1 MNCKFCG
8 KECKND
14 NSLRNH
20 ERLCPNNP
28 DRIYVSHTLGKIP
41 WNKGLTKEND
51 ERINKASK
59 LYKNKIK
66 EGKIIPSQLGKPL
79 SEDHK
84 KAISIGMKKAHN
96 EKRAH
101 NIGESRWNNEHSYPE
116 KWFINMLHNEF
127 YMEEHEHYQTEYPF
141 DRFSLDFAWVSKKL
155 CIEIDG
161 EQHEKLEYKERDDR
175 KDKLLKDNGWEI
187 IRIKWKD
194 CFNNPKTYI
203 EMVRNKFKDLN
214 LI

>member
-1 MNCKFCG
+1 
-8 KECKND
+8 
-14 NSLRNH
+14 
-20 ERLCPNNP
+20 
-28 DRIYVSHTLGKIP
+28 
-41 WNKGLTKEND
+41 
-51 ERINKASK
+51 
-59 LYKNKIK
+59 
-66 EGKIIPSQLGKPL
+66 
-79 SEDHK
+79 
-84 KAISIGMKKAHN
+84 
-96 EKRAH
+96 
-101 NIGESRWNNEHSYPE
+101 
-116 KWFINMLHNEF
+116 MLHNEF
-127 YMEEHEHYQTEYPF
+127 YTEEHKHYQTEYPF

-194 CFNNPKTYI
+194 CFNNPKIYI